1 MSPGKWNNYIK
12 ATGSG
17 HCVIKVY
24 SDSLPEIPKG
34 YFFLTL
40 WVNWSEECIKIEYN
54 RIYLHF
60 MDPSQT

>member
-34 YFFLTL
+34 YFFLHCKYTE
-40 WVNWSEECIKIEYN
+40 VKNVSK
-54 RIYLHF
+54 
-60 MDPSQT
+60 